1 MTHSFRIGLI
11 LLLGVA
17 GCRPA
22 SPVPEPPSP
31 TAAAKSHVSHVW
43 LPGLDPAAPACV
55 FFLGTDCP
63 ISNGYAPEIRRIA
76 DEYGPRGVGFAAV
89 YAVRGVSDADAA
101 RHAADYR
108 VPGRVIA
115 DGNLKLARE
124 WAATCVPEV
133 AVTDAA
139 GRVVYQG
146 RIDDRY
152 PSPGGKRR
160 EHPTERNLRAALDA
174 VLTGRPVAVPRTAA
188 VGCRIEFE

>member
-1 MTHSFRIGLI
+1 MTTHFRIGVCF
-11 LLLGVA
+11 LLGLV

-22 SPVPEPPSP
+22 PVPPETPPPP
-31 TAAAKSHVSHVW
+31 TVS
-43 LPGLDPAAPACV
+43 LPTPRSSIPGLDPAAPACV

-89 YAVRGVSDADAA
+89 YAVRGVADADAA

-115 DGNLKLARE
+115 DGKLKLARE

-160 EHPTERNLRAALDA
+160 EHPTERNLRSALDA
-174 VLTGRPVAVPRTAA
+174 VLAGRPVAVPRTAA